1 MFLGWLVQGNLG
13 KAFLILLLK
22 KAKLNVGW
30 GVLNPWPSLIQ
41 NFRYCTKQFSFN
53 SGHVGKLYKV
63 LDDDDDDDDLVDGA
77 VEDSDTSDDDDI
89 DDDEDD
95 NDMSS

>member
-1 MFLGWLVQGNLG
+1 M
-13 KAFLILLLK
+13 IE
-22 KAKLNVGW
+22 
-30 GVLNPWPSLIQ
+30 

-63 LDDDDDDDDLVDGA
+63 LDDNADLVDGA
-77 VEDSDTSDDDDI
+77 VEDSDTSDDDI
-89 DDDEDD
+89 DEDEDD

>member
-1 MFLGWLVQGNLG
+1 MNDEVVICLIFLGEFALDSQNKSL
-13 KAFLILLLK
+13 
-22 KAKLNVGW
+22 
-30 GVLNPWPSLIQ
+30 SLIE

-63 LDDDDDDDDLVDGA
+63 LDDDADLVDGA
-77 VEDSDTSDDDDI
+77 VEDSDTSDDDI
-89 DDDEDD
+89 DEDEDD

>member
-1 MFLGWLVQGNLG
+1 
-13 KAFLILLLK
+13 LIE
-22 KAKLNVGW
+22 
-30 GVLNPWPSLIQ
+30 

-53 SGHVGKLYKV
+53 SGHVGKLYKI
-63 LDDDDDDDDLVDGA
+63 LDDDSDLVDGA

-89 DDDEDD
+89 DEDEDD